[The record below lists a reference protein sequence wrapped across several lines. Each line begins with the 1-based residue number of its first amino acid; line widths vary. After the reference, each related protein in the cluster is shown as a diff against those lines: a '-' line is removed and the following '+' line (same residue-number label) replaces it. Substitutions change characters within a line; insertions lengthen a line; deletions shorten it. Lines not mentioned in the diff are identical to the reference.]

1 MGRREEKR
9 ACMYTIATE
18 ESDGERRHQT
28 RDAAA
33 APPQDGGRETEEG
46 IKLVESPAPAFPWI
60 VAVDAAGC
68 VCLGVPLLLF
78 LAAMLAGEK
87 AEAMRREACPGGW
100 WWYSVEEEED
110 GEAASW
116 ARGVGVEEETAG
128 LEWTGPAVRPPALPV
143 PTFQAHAHGPLVL
156 FFTEKNDD

>member
-1 MGRREEKR
+1 MIYMGRREEKR

-60 VAVDAAGC
+60 VVVDAAGC

-87 AEAMRREACPGGW
+87 AEAMRREGGRVVVV
-100 WWYSVEEEED
+100 S
-110 GEAASW
+110 SPSP
-116 ARGVGVEEETAG
+116 R
-128 LEWTGPAVRPPALPV
+128 LPANLPAPV
-143 PTFQAHAHGPLVL
+143 SSSRVA
-156 FFTEKNDD
+156 

>member
-1 MGRREEKR
+1 MIYMGRREEKR

-60 VAVDAAGC
+60 VVVDAAGC

-87 AEAMRREACPGGW
+87 AEAMRREGGW
-100 WWYSVEEEED
+100 WWYSVEEED

-116 ARGVGVEEETAG
+116 ARGRRNSGG
-128 LEWTGPAVRPPALPV
+128 WSGRPPAVRPPALPV

>member
-1 MGRREEKR
+1 MIYMGRREEKR

-33 APPQDGGRETEEG
+33 APPQDVGRETEEG

-60 VAVDAAGC
+60 VVVDAAGC

-87 AEAMRREACPGGW
+87 AEAMRREGGW
-100 WWYSVEEEED
+100 WWYSVEEED

-128 LEWTGPAVRPPALPV
+128 LEWTGSGGPAPRASGSHLPS
-143 PTFQAHAHGPLVL
+143 PCPWAIGP
-156 FFTEKNDD
+156 FFHREKR

>member
-33 APPQDGGRETEEG
+33 APPQDVGRETEEG

-60 VAVDAAGC
+60 VVVDAAGC

-87 AEAMRREACPGGW
+87 AEAMRREGGRVVVVLGRGGGRG
-100 WWYSVEEEED
+100 SGVV
-110 GEAASW
+110 GSW
-116 ARGVGVEEETAG
+116 KKKQRG
-128 LEWTGPAVRPPALPV
+128 LEWTASGGPAPRASGSHLPS
-143 PTFQAHAHGPLVL
+143 PCPWAIGP
-156 FFTEKNDD
+156 FFHREKR

>member
-46 IKLVESPAPAFPWI
+46 IKLVESLAPAFPWI
-60 VAVDAAGC
+60 VVVDAAGC

-78 LAAMLAGEK
+78 LAAMVAGEK
-87 AEAMRREACPGGW
+87 AEAMRREGGRVVVVLGRGGGRGSGVVGSWRWRGRRNSGTGVDGPGGP
-100 WWYSVEEEED
+100 
-110 GEAASW
+110 APRASGSHLPSPCPW
-116 ARGVGVEEETAG
+116 AI
-128 LEWTGPAVRPPALPV
+128 GP
-143 PTFQAHAHGPLVL
+143 
-156 FFTEKNDD
+156 FFHREKR